1 MTRVINLLYV
11 NLGIALLQ
19 AALTFVFYGQLVAY
33 QAHGS
38 AAAYSVFEN
47 TTWIRPVA
55 VSLVSLIYVGIARK
69 LRSGSR
75 ATYIRVVVISVVGSL
90 GLVWG
95 ITTGQFP
102 IWMETLMGAQAA
114 VLVALFVAAMQP
126 SVRAEFGKKAGKN
139 AQAAA

>member
-1 MTRVINLLYV
+1 MTRVINLLYA
-11 NLGIALLQ
+11 NLGLALLQ
-19 AALTFVFYGQLVAY
+19 AALTFVCYEQLVAY
-33 QAHGS
+33 QAHGN
-38 AAAYSVFEN
+38 AAAYGVFEN

-75 ATYIRVVVISVVGSL
+75 ATYIRVVAIAVIGSL
-90 GLVWG
+90 GLVYA

-102 IWMETLMGAQAA
+102 LWMEVLMGAQAA

-126 SVRAEFGKKAGKN
+126 SVRAQFSRKVTKKAEV
-139 AQAAA
+139 AA

>member
-11 NLGIALLQ
+11 NLGLALLQ
-19 AALTFVFYGQLVAY
+19 AALTFVFYGSLVAY

-75 ATYIRVVVISVVGSL
+75 ATYIRVVVISVIGSL
-90 GLVWG
+90 GLAWA
-95 ITTGQFP
+95 ISLGQFP
-102 IWMETLMGAQAA
+102 VWMEILMGAQAL
-114 VLVALFVAAMQP
+114 VLVGLFISAMQP
-126 SVRAEFGKKAGKN
+126 SVRAQIGKKA
-139 AQAAA
+139 AA

>member
-11 NLGIALLQ
+11 NLGLALLQ
-19 AALTFVFYGQLVAY
+19 AALTFVFYGALVAY

-38 AAAYSVFEN
+38 AEAYSVFEN

-75 ATYIRVVVISVVGSL
+75 ATFIRVVVIAVVGSL
-90 GLVWG
+90 GLAYA
-95 ITTGQFP
+95 ISTGQFP
-102 IWMETLMGAQAA
+102 IWMETLMGAQAL
-114 VLVALFVAAMQP
+114 VLVGLFIATMQP
-126 SVRAEFGKKAGKN
+126 SVRTQFAKKV
-139 AQAAA
+139 AA

>member
-11 NLGIALLQ
+11 NLGLALLQ

-55 VSLVSLIYVGIARK
+55 VSLVSLIYVGIARN
-69 LRSGSR
+69 LRKGRRS
-75 ATYIRVVVISVVGSL
+75 TYIRVVVISVLGSL
-90 GLVWG
+90 GLAWG
-95 ITTGQFP
+95 ISLGQFP
-102 IWMETLMGAQAA
+102 IWMEVLMGLQAL
-114 VLVALFVAAMQP
+114 VLVGLFVSAMRP
-126 SVRAEFGKKAGKN
+126 SVRSQFGKKTNGN
-139 AQAAA
+139 AQVTA

>member
-11 NLGIALLQ
+11 NLGLALLQ
-19 AALTFVFYGQLVAY
+19 AALTFVFYGSLVAY

-75 ATYIRVVVISVVGSL
+75 ATYIRVVVISVLGSL
-90 GLVWG
+90 GLAWG
-95 ITTGQFP
+95 ISTGQFP
-102 IWMETLMGAQAA
+102 IWMEALMGAQAL
-114 VLVALFVAAMQP
+114 VLVGLFVATMRP
-126 SVRAEFGKKAGKN
+126 SVRAQFAKKT
-139 AQAAA
+139 AAVAA